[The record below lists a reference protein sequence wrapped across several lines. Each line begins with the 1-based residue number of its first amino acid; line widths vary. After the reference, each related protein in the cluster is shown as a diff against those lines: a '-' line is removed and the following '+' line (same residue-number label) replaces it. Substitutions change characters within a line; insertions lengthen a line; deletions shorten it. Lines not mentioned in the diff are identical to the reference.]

1 MVVQTFRYLPLP
13 RSLNWRLLGSAQ
25 RQRGSGPRWREMED
39 EEDEVWALCPGADI
53 TGQWL
58 CKTLARDVD
67 LIQDRILHLARYI
80 PWVPQFAVM
89 VLVRDVK
96 LSSQI
101 FCVISI
107 RHHYVGHRSPPTL
120 RTKWIFK
127 PLTITQQ
134 TADSCTLHRPG
145 SGPSLHRGHLLVVT
159 LKVSQCAV
167 PGEGII
173 NIDSLSRHDIWKLVC
188 NMWLWRSLLK
198 PNCMS
203 CHVWI
208 WSFRASFP
216 ITHLGHTYFGHY

>member
-1 MVVQTFRYLPLP
+1 MEGDGRWGRWSMSAVSWSRYHGSVIVQ
-13 RSLNWRLLGSAQ
+13 N
-25 RQRGSGPRWREMED
+25 
-39 EEDEVWALCPGADI
+39 
-53 TGQWL
+53 
-58 CKTLARDVD
+58 LARDVD
-67 LIQDRILHLARYI
+67 LIQDRVLHLARYI

-134 TADSCTLHRPG
+134 TADSCTLHQAG
-145 SGPSLHRGHLLVVT
+145 LCPSLHRGHLLAVT

-173 NIDSLSRHDIWKLVC
+173 NIDSLSRHDIWKLV
-188 NMWLWRSLLK
+188 WRSLLK

-208 WSFRASFP
+208 WSFRASIP
-216 ITHLGHTYFGHY
+216 IPHLGHTPESKTYYLF

>member
-1 MVVQTFRYLPLP
+1 MLHPWVFSLQFLPLNCRKMVVQTFRYLPLL

-67 LIQDRILHLARYI
+67 LTQDHILHLARYI

-127 PLTITQQ
+127 PLTITQHS
-134 TADSCTLHRPG
+134 ADSCTLHQAGLWPLSAPG
-145 SGPSLHRGHLLVVT
+145 TLVSCYAQSFT
-159 LKVSQCAV
+159 V
-167 PGEGII
+167 PGEGLI
-173 NIDSLSRHDIWKLVC
+173 NIDSLSRHYT
-188 NMWLWRSLLK
+188 NRWLQRSLLK
-198 PNCMS
+198 P
-203 CHVWI
+203 I
-208 WSFRASFP
+208 A
-216 ITHLGHTYFGHY
+216 